1 MIPDEILYRCGE
13 FDWVPLLG
21 IWGAVGYAPLLVMRQ
36 YQSRQFIPATHG
48 LAQCEFSYKDD
59 NYKKKVREISDA
71 WTQTR
76 KMKRLAI
83 RPMITP
89 EYDRWW
95 AKRVND
101 NVPRPTQANA
111 RPVKEQLQ
119 VIPSEL
125 EIIKQDFKRRSREL
139 GKRIEQLE
147 EEKMQLGLDVDLHKF
162 EAEKLKKG
170 KNKAEED
177 LDSLKADYKKLRLS
191 IRTASLGKTSEQW
204 RQEIKEEKSRADQW
218 EKKFQDARIREDALK
233 KSLLESQSEKEKLR
247 AQVAELEKSL
257 HLHRSRNS
265 VVELRASQNKIEE
278 MRGKIG
284 ELETALQDSK
294 IRVELF
300 WKEQLHHSR
309 EQIRNRGYIMDKAVA
324 QIREV
329 ADHLQALAV
338 RADALSLMYDSRSER
353 GQSLAWL
360 LRKVKYLGI
369 RAKSYM

>member
-1 MIPDEILYRCGE
+1 
-13 FDWVPLLG
+13 
-21 IWGAVGYAPLLVMRQ
+21 MRQ
-36 YQSRQFIPATHG
+36 YQSRQFIPATYG

-89 EYDRWW
+89 EYDRWR

-101 NVPRPTQANA
+101 NIPRPTQGNA
-111 RPVKEQLQ
+111 RPVEEQLQ

-125 EIIKQDFKRRSREL
+125 EIIKQDFERRSREL
-139 GKRIEQLE
+139 GKKIEQLK
-147 EEKMQLGLDVDLHKF
+147 EEKMRLGLDADLHKF

-177 LDSLKADYKKLRLS
+177 LDSLKTDYKKLR
-191 IRTASLGKTSEQW
+191 I
-204 RQEIKEEKSRADQW
+204 ADQW
-218 EKKFQDARIREDALK
+218 EKKFQDAREREDALK

-247 AQVAELEKSL
+247 AKVVELERSL
-257 HLHRSRNS
+257 LLHRSRNS
-265 VVELRASQNKIEE
+265 VVELKASQNKIKE
-278 MRGKIG
+278 MRGKIE

-294 IRVELF
+294 IRCEILEAGNGH
-300 WKEQLHHSR
+300 WKEQLHRSQ
-309 EQIRNRGYIMDKAVA
+309 EQIRNRDYLMGEAVA
-324 QIREV
+324 QIREA
-329 ADHLQALAV
+329 ADHLQTLAV
-338 RADALSLMYDSRSER
+338 RADMLSLMYESGSKR

-360 LRKVKYLGI
+360 LRKIKDLGI
-369 RAKSYM
+369 RARSYM